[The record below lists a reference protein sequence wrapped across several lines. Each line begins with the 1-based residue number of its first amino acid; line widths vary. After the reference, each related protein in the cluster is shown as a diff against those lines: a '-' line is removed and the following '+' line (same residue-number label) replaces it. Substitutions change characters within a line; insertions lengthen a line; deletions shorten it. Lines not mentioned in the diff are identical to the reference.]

1 MKKSARLMIVLTVI
15 AIISGAVLSFM
26 NIFAEPR
33 IQAHKQA
40 QLERSIGIV
49 LPGTVQY
56 ETEMIDGTTFYIGSD
71 ANGQATGVAFKAV
84 GNGFQSKLEILVGTD
99 LAFSKILAIT
109 FLAQAE
115 TPGLG
120 TKIESDPTN
129 RDDTAW
135 FTTQFQQLTISRDI
149 SYIKN
154 QAPTQPGEIQAITG
168 ATISSK
174 SVVDILNQAIQANR
188 EIFLNRE
195 A

>member
-15 AIISGAVLSFM
+15 AIISGAVLSVM

-49 LPGTVQY
+49 LPGTAQY
-56 ETEMIDGTTFYIGSD
+56 ETEIIEGVTFYLGSD
-71 ANGQATGVAFKAV
+71 ENGEPTGIAFKAI

-99 LAFSKILAIT
+99 LTFSKILAIT

-129 RDDTAW
+129 RDDAAW
-135 FTTQFQQLTISRDI
+135 FTTQFQQLAIDRDI

-174 SVVDILNQAIQANR
+174 SVVDILNQAIQTNR